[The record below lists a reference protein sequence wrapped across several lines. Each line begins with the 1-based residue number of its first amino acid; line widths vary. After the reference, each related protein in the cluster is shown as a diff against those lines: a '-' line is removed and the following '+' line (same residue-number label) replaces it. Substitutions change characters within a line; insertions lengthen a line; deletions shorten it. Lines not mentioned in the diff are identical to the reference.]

1 MEAHM
6 TAKSKNAT
14 NQDLLSF
21 QDVRVEEYKKL
32 RPRPEGEVASGAE
45 LLQKMENEEAPLSAL
60 CISGGGIRSAT
71 FALGALQG
79 LADKGLLGGFDY
91 LSTVSG
97 GGYIGSWLTAWKHR
111 CGGLEKILPALKT
124 SVASAQQGGP
134 EAIQHLRE
142 YNNYLSPKIGLF
154 SADTWTLVATVLRNM
169 LLNWLVLV
177 PLMMAALMAPR
188 LVLSLTEFGLQQ
200 GAIYC
205 GTPVDR
211 GVDLALSLLAGAL
224 FAVAIFN
231 TLRYL
236 PSVGNKNHS
245 QADYLKS
252 VFLPLV
258 AAVLVFAS
266 MYTWLYVS
274 PPTGGECGAP
284 SDTRPPWH
292 FLAWAVGSCAAGW
305 AAYVIFYFK
314 VIRAKGVKFFS
325 GLTFA
330 ILLTGSCTGLGAWL
344 LVIKIFPGVGW
355 PAYVATGAPMV
366 VLSFMGAVTLVVG
379 ISSFVLSDEDR
390 EWLSRAAAWLLL
402 FVLGW
407 GALCT
412 LVLLAPHWAI
422 FSVNKWGR
430 AALATA
436 GAGGGWLTALGGLSS
451 KTRATK
457 QDPDGKRKQNGKLT
471 SLVLHL
477 AALLFIVVV
486 LVGLTLLT
494 NWILSVTGSVQQQW
508 WDHEE
513 LLENTDTLLVI
524 LFAALFAAIGVI
536 MARFININRFSLHAM
551 YRNRLIRAYL
561 GASNGDHDRS
571 RFMGFADSDN
581 FPMCELKAEQKPF
594 HVVNITLNLVRGK
607 RLAWQQRKAE
617 TFTISPLHC
626 GSSAMNSFRRSSVYG
641 DRDGLTLGTA
651 VTISGAAASPN
662 MGYHSSPLI
671 GFIMTLFNA
680 RLGAWLGNPAR
691 KENVWNKSG
700 PTSAVRSMVSEAL
713 GLTDDTNKWIYLSD
727 GGHFENLGLYEM
739 VRRGGRNIV
748 VLDGGCDAE
757 FTYEDLGN
765 ALRKI
770 RIDLGV
776 TIDFGGA
783 MKPLLAQQKR
793 CAVANIGYK
802 AAGWP
807 GEDGK
812 LLYIK
817 PVILGDEPP
826 DVAAYKAANED
837 FPHQSTADQWFDESQ
852 TESYRMLGLHT
863 INALCQGWEA
873 EQPLRDLIEHVE
885 DSYLGLAGTATAQA
899 KGAGQAAGK

>member
-1 MEAHM
+1 M
-6 TAKSKNAT
+6 TQKSNNAT
-14 NQDLLSF
+14 NHERLSF
-21 QDVRVEEYKKL
+21 QQVRVEEYKQL
-32 RPRPEGEVASGAE
+32 RPRPGGGVAEGAE
-45 LLQKMENEEAPLSAL
+45 LLQKMQKEETPLSAL

-79 LADKGLLGGFDY
+79 LADKGILGSFDY

-111 CGGLEKILPALKT
+111 CGGLEKILPELKT
-124 SVASAQQGGP
+124 SAASAHQGGP

-142 YNNYLSPKIGLF
+142 YNNYLSPRIGLF
-154 SADTWTLVATVLRNM
+154 SADTWTLVATVVRNM

-177 PLMMAALMAPR
+177 PLLMLVLMAPR
-188 LVLSLTEFGLQQ
+188 LVLSLTQFGLQQ

-205 GTPVDR
+205 GTSVDQ
-211 GVDLALSLLAGAL
+211 GVDLALPLLAGAL

-245 QADYLKS
+245 QADYLKA

-274 PPTGGECGAP
+274 QTAGGECGAP

-292 FLAWAVGSCAAGW
+292 FLAWAIGSCAAGW
-305 AAYVIFYFK
+305 AAYIIFYFK
-314 VIRAKGVKFFS
+314 VVREKGIKFFA

-330 ILLTGSCTGLGAWL
+330 ILLAGSCTGLGAWL
-344 LVIKIFPGVGW
+344 LVIKMFPSVSW
-355 PAYVATGAPMV
+355 PAYVATGAPLV

-407 GALCT
+407 SALCT
-412 LVLLAPHWAI
+412 LVLLAPYWAI
-422 FSVNKWGR
+422 SAGKLGR
-430 AALATA
+430 AALAAA
-436 GAGGGWLTALGGLSS
+436 GAGGGWLAALGGLSS
-451 KTRATK
+451 KTK
-457 QDPDGKRKQNGKLT
+457 QGPDSKGKQNGKLL

-477 AALLFIVVV
+477 AALLFIIVV
-486 LVGLTLLT
+486 LVGLALLT
-494 NWILSVTGSVQQQW
+494 NWILSATGSVQQQW
-508 WDHEE
+508 WDHEK
-513 LLENTDTLLVI
+513 LLEDTGTLVAI
-524 LFAALFAAIGVI
+524 SFAALFAAIGVI

-561 GASNGDHDRS
+561 GASNGDQDRS

-581 FPMCELKAEQKPF
+581 FLMCELKPEQKPF
-594 HVVNITLNLVRGK
+594 HVINITLNLVRGK

-626 GSSAMNSFRRSSVYG
+626 GSSAMDCFRRSNVYG

-680 RLGAWLGNPAR
+680 RLGAWLGNPAS
-691 KENVWNKSG
+691 KERIWNKSG

-713 GLTDDTNKWIYLSD
+713 GLTDDANKWIYLSD

-739 VRRGGRNIV
+739 VRRGCRNIV

-776 TIDFGGA
+776 TIDFGEA
-783 MKPLLAQQKR
+783 MRPLLFKQKR

-817 PVILGDEPP
+817 PVILGNEPP
-826 DVAAYKAANED
+826 DVTAYQAANKD
-837 FPHQSTADQWFDESQ
+837 FPHQSTGDQWFDESQ

-863 INALCQGWEA
+863 INELCKGWDGK
-873 EQPLRDLIEHVE
+873 QPPRGLIDHV
-885 DSYLGLAGTATAQA
+885 SSNYLGVPQTAAAQD
-899 KGAGQAAGK
+899 KGVGAAR